1 MIFTKIVF
9 ITFLHFLLL
18 LLLCILENYLLIS
31 VIFIFVV
38 PLLIRLKMQSKSLYS
53 SLKKQAIFYWFFC
66 NNVFRNIFQNK
77 FYFDHGWVNL
87 VKNQSIFK
95 CISCWKSLSL
105 LLQYFVPI
113 YLRHTYSYLHTKFSN
128 VLLLETIK

>member
-53 SLKKQAIFYWFFC
+53 SLKKQAIFIDSFAIMFSETFF
-66 NNVFRNIFQNK
+66 K
-77 FYFDHGWVNL
+77 
-87 VKNQSIFK
+87 
-95 CISCWKSLSL
+95 ISFILIM
-105 LLQYFVPI
+105 VG
-113 YLRHTYSYLHTKFSN
+113 
-128 VLLLETIK
+128 